1 MTEANYPIKRD
12 LDGVYFRVK
21 RGDRWESVCFSDLTD
36 TERHEMCVGRSQEWL
51 VSLAC
56 ILGDVLH
63 GLGDALDIVCGD
75 E

>member
-21 RGDRWESVCFSDLTD
+21 RGNKWESVCFSDLTD
-36 TERHEMCVGRSQEWL
+36 EERHEMFVGRSQEWL
-51 VSLAC
+51 ESLAC
-56 ILGDVLH
+56 VLGDALH
-63 GLGDALDIVCGD
+63 GLGDALDIVCGG